1 MSEHPA
7 SALVGAIDIGT
18 NSVLLLVAA
27 ASGEALVPVV
37 ERATITRLGEG
48 VDRSRRLDPV
58 AVERT
63 LDCLAEY
70 GRELRALGVERVAA
84 VGTSAMRDAEG
95 ADAFRARAC
104 AAIGVEPRVIAGE
117 EEARLTFHGGL
128 SGLALD
134 PSREVVL
141 FDVGGGSTEF
151 IRGSL
156 ARGISRG
163 LSVDVGSV
171 RLTERVR
178 PSDPPSVADRDRLKA
193 TIAEL
198 LSTADVPSFGAAD
211 AATPLSFVGVAG
223 TVTTLLAVSR
233 AIEPYSSSAVHGAR
247 LPLSEL
253 DAVVERLA
261 SLTLSERSRLPG
273 LSPKRADVIVAGG
286 LLCCAL
292 LRRLGAAELVVS
304 DRGVRWGLAA
314 ELNSARQVV
323 G

>member
-1 MSEHPA
+1 VTEHPP

-27 ASGEALVPVV
+27 AQGDVLVPVV

-48 VDRSRRLDPV
+48 VDRSRRLDP
-58 AVERT
+58 AAIERT
-63 LDCLAEY
+63 LACLSDY
-70 GRELRALGVERVAA
+70 GRELRALGVERLAA

-95 ADAFRARAC
+95 GEAFRAGAREVL
-104 AAIGVEPRVIAGE
+104 GVEPRVIAGE

-128 SGLALD
+128 SGLAVD
-134 PSREVVL
+134 PGRDVVL
-141 FDVGGGSTEF
+141 FDIGGGSTEL

-178 PSDPPSVADRDRLKA
+178 PSDPPSPADRDRLVS

-198 LSTADVPSFGAAD
+198 LSTADVPSFGAGGSSAVEV
-211 AATPLSFVGVAG
+211 VGVAG
-223 TVTTLLAVSR
+223 TVTTLLAVAR
-233 AIEPYSSSAVHGAR
+233 GIEPYSSALVHGAR
-247 LPLSEL
+247 LPLAEL

-261 SLTLSERSRLPG
+261 SLPLSARSRLPG

-286 LLCCAL
+286 MLCRAVV
-292 LRRLGAAELVVS
+292 RQLGATEVVVS

-314 ELNSARQVV
+314 ELNSARQS
-323 G
+323 GR